1 MPNLNRLVRKGRFM
15 IIRIFSVLLLCLTLQ
30 KGFSQE
36 IIIDTIFVTASRIES
51 NVKSLPISTI
61 LISHEEIKTKTL
73 GDVAS
78 VLSGEAGIDIRNY
91 SLINGASTISLLAS
105 TSQQSLL
112 LLDGLVI
119 NSPSLGIA
127 DIGLFP
133 VHNLRRIEVVKGPI
147 SSLYGA
153 NGLAGAVNL
162 ITQNPFEITKPIEY
176 DISLNYGSY
185 QTMNFNLSLKTR
197 LEKIGT
203 LFDFYRNQTNGLR
216 TNDDGIAQG
225 FGISS
230 GYHFNQSNR
239 IRIDLRYTT
248 KELGLPGP
256 QPNITD
262 IPIYGDKTATSC
274 FNRQKDTLYLIKIL
288 SDFEIRPKWY
298 IKLNGYY
305 SLNNTNF
312 KWIDQF
318 SPDTSFYNEHY
329 STKVTNLNLF
339 SNYLFTPIT
348 NFAWGIDYE
357 YDNFSAQTRD
367 TFWQPQQYKIAVFS
381 EGSLDFG
388 QIFRSF
394 SSLRLDWHPMF
405 GEFISPALGLTAK
418 ITPELKFRLHF
429 GRAFRAP
436 TMNDLYWPKSSYM
449 AGNPKIKPESGNT
462 GQLGFDF
469 QNNNI
474 SLSTTFFSR
483 KTKNLI
489 SWLPPISGD
498 TWQPSNIDNATVV
511 GLELVSKIRLIP
523 GVLFEFSSTLQNAE
537 QIRKEMIYDNWFT
550 NEREF
555 VFQKRK
561 LAYVPSLTFSPGL
574 NIKNDLGTA
583 IDIYGRYVSS
593 RYNYYPNYD
602 SYPKITYQTKQLP
615 SYFVLSLHISQ
626 TISSRVNFSLKLENL
641 YDTHYSEQFGNSIN
655 DLDYPRQG
663 RSLFVGVEVK
673 D

>member
-15 IIRIFSVLLLCLTLQ
+15 IVRIFSILFFCFIPGTGL
-30 KGFSQE
+30 SQE
-36 IIIDTIFVTASRIES
+36 ITIDTIFVTASRIES
-51 NVKSLPISTI
+51 NINALPISTL
-61 LISHEEIKTKTL
+61 LISYEEIKTKTL
-73 GDVAS
+73 GDIAS

-119 NSPSLGIA
+119 NSPSLGVA

-133 VHNLRRIEVVKGPI
+133 VHKLSRIEVVKGPI

-162 ITQNPFEITKPIEY
+162 ITQSPFKITKPIEY
-176 DISLNYGSY
+176 NLGLSYGSY
-185 QTMNFNLSLKTR
+185 QTMNLNLTLKNR
-197 LEKIGT
+197 LGKLGT
-203 LFDFYRNQTNGLR
+203 IFDFYRSKTNGLR
-216 TNDDGIAQG
+216 TNDDGIVQG
-225 FGISS
+225 LGISS
-230 GYHFNQSNR
+230 GYDFNHLNR

-256 QPNITD
+256 QPNITN
-262 IPIYGDKTATSC
+262 IPVYGDKTATSC
-274 FNRQKDTLYLIKIL
+274 FNRQKDTLYLIKFL
-288 SDFEIRPKWY
+288 SDFEIRPKWQMK
-298 IKLNGYY
+298 INGYY

-329 STKVTNLNLF
+329 STKVTNLNLL
-339 SNYLFTPIT
+339 SNYLFSAIS
-348 NFAWGIDYE
+348 NFSWGIDYE
-357 YDNFSAQTRD
+357 YDNFSARTRD
-367 TFWQPQQYKIAVFS
+367 TFWQPQQYKIALFS

-394 SSLRLDWHPMF
+394 GSLRLDWHPVF
-405 GEFISPALGLTAK
+405 GEFISPALGLTAQ
-418 ITPELKFRLHF
+418 INPALKFRFHL

-436 TMNDLYWPKSSYM
+436 TMNDMYWPKSSYM
-449 AGNPKIKPESGNT
+449 AGNPKIKPEFGNT
-462 GQLGFDF
+462 GQFGFDF
-469 QNNNI
+469 QNKNV
-474 SLSTTFFSR
+474 SFSTTIFSR
-483 KTKNLI
+483 KTENLI
-489 SWLPPISGD
+489 SWLPPVSGD
-498 TWQPSNIDNATVV
+498 TWQPCNIDNATVV
-511 GLELVSKIRLIP
+511 GLEFVSKIRLIP
-523 GVLFEFSSTLQNAE
+523 GVLFKFSGTLQNAK
-537 QIRKEMIYDNWFT
+537 QIRKELIYENWFT

-561 LAYVPSLTFSPGL
+561 QAYVPSLTLSPGL
-574 NIKNDLGTA
+574 NIRNDLGP
-583 IDIYGRYVSS
+583 
-593 RYNYYPNYD
+593 RYNYYPNHD
-602 SYPKITYQTKQLP
+602 SYPKIIYQTKQLP

-655 DLDYPRQG
+655 DFDYPRQR
-663 RSLFVGVEVK
+663 RSLFLGVEVK